1 MKSGEVEFV
10 LIFESSERIESRE
23 STSAV
28 IEIGEKSPIE
38 FGGTNNCYC
47 SSMKAKG
54 EESEACEVEKNR
66 NLKKSSNYF
75 VLVYYITRNTL

>member
-38 FGGTNNCYC
+38 FGGINNCYC

-54 EESEACEVEKNR
+54 
-66 NLKKSSNYF
+66 
-75 VLVYYITRNTL
+75 